1 MSIGRTGLH
10 EREPVSSGFIPRSYS
25 VDQPHPVIETRAVP
39 EGRFGNA
46 LEVSRAPHASEFLW
60 AFLTG
65 ALALVLVTPGVGFA
79 QERTSSD
86 ALTSPTAP
94 QAAPIGPPTPDEE
107 PKQLLNWETGAGK
120 SYVIPAVELIGY
132 LLLLNQ
138 FDRHFT
144 EPKNVYRTGT
154 ESFWKDLTDSK
165 WVVDTDPFATNQ
177 FLHPYGGSIYYGLA
191 RSTGLS
197 FWESFGY
204 ATAGSVL
211 WELGGETGPP
221 SINDQIT
228 TPIAGSFLGEPLF
241 RMANLLLENDGGPPG
256 FWRELGAAALSPP
269 TGFNRLV
276 FGNRF
281 DAVFPSHDPAIF
293 TRFQLGTSLNTVMR
307 GPGIVARFRENEATA
322 DFLLAYGLP
331 GKPGYSYT
339 RPFDYFNFQF
349 TASTANT
356 FENIL
361 IRGLLVGAP
370 YGVGDSYRGVW
381 GLYGTYD
388 YIAPQVFR
396 VSNTALNLGTTAQ
409 WWLSQAVALQG
420 TALGGVGYGAAGT
433 IHGSGERDY
442 HYGATPQALLELRLI
457 FGDRAMVNVT
467 GQEYYVSGVGSTESR
482 GLETIARGTASFAVR
497 VYDRHAIALKY
508 VASQRDAQYHDLP
521 DRHQSV
527 GTVTLAYT
535 FLGSTGFGA
544 VEWRE

>member
-1 MSIGRTGLH
+1 MGQT
-10 EREPVSSGFIPRSYS
+10 
-25 VDQPHPVIETRAVP
+25 HPVVTESPAH

-46 LEVSRAPHASEFLW
+46 PGMGKSWLAGECLKVFLFCALTLAPSA
-60 AFLTG
+60 
-65 ALALVLVTPGVGFA
+65 GFA
-79 QERTSSD
+79 DEPKST
-86 ALTSPTAP
+86 ATPTSPASP
-94 QAAPIGPPTPDEE
+94 QAAPIDPAAPEG
-107 PKQLLNWETGAGK
+107 PKQFLNWETGAGR
-120 SYVIPAVELIGY
+120 SYIIPAFEVTGY

-138 FDRHFT
+138 FDRHFI
-144 EPKNVYRTGT
+144 EPNSVYRTGT
-154 ESFWKDLTDSK
+154 KSFQTNLTDSK
-165 WVVDTDPFATNQ
+165 WVIDEDPFGTNQ

-191 RSTGLS
+191 RSTGLN

-204 ATAGSVL
+204 ATAGSIL

-241 RMANLLLENDGGPPG
+241 RMASLLLENNGSPPG

-269 TGFNRLV
+269 TGLNRLL

-281 DAVFPSHDPAIF
+281 DSVFPSHDPAIS
-293 TRFQLGTSLNTVMR
+293 TRFQLGTSVNTILSGR
-307 GPGIVARFRENEATA
+307 GVVSRFRENEATL
-322 DFLLAYGLP
+322 DFQLAYGLP

-356 FENIL
+356 FENII
-361 IRGLLVGAP
+361 IRGLLAGAP
-370 YGVGDSYRGVW
+370 YSVGESYRGVW

-396 VSNTALNLGTTAQ
+396 VSSTALNLGTTAQ
-409 WWLSQAVALQG
+409 WWLSHAVALQG

-457 FGDRAMVNVT
+457 LGDRAMLNMT
-467 GQEYYVSGVGSTESR
+467 AQEYYVSGQGSTESR
-482 GLETIARGTASFAVR
+482 GSETIARGTASFTVR

-508 VASQRDAQYHDLP
+508 VASSRDAQYPDLP
-521 DRHQSV
+521 DRHQTI
-527 GTVTLAYT
+527 GTATIAYT

>member
-10 EREPVSSGFIPRSYS
+10 EREPVSPGAIPWRYS
-25 VDQPHPVIETRAVP
+25 MVRPHPVVKARAVP

-46 LEVSRAPHASEFLW
+46 PEVSRYQLTGEFLW
-60 AFLTG
+60 ALVTG
-65 ALALVLVTPGVGFA
+65 ALALALVTPGAGFA
-79 QERTSSD
+79 QERTSTD
-86 ALTSPTAP
+86 EITSPAPP
-94 QAAPIGPPTPDEE
+94 QAAPIGPPAHEWS
-107 PKQLLNWETGAGK
+107 KQRLNWETGAGR
-120 SYVIPAVELIGY
+120 SYIIPAFEVTGY

-138 FDRHFT
+138 FDRHFV
-144 EPKNVYRTGT
+144 EPKDVYRTGT
-154 ESFWKDLTDSK
+154 DSFWKNLTDSK
-165 WVVDTDPFATNQ
+165 WVIDEDPFGTNQ

-191 RSTGLS
+191 RSTGLN

-269 TGFNRLV
+269 TGLNRLV

-281 DAVFPSHDPAIF
+281 DAVFPSHDPAISM
-293 TRFQLGTSLNTVMR
+293 RFQLGAALNTR
-307 GPGIVARFRENEATA
+307 LTGPATSHFRQNEATA
-322 DFLLAYGLP
+322 DFQLAYGLP
-331 GKPGYSYT
+331 GKPGYSYA

-356 FENIL
+356 FENII

-370 YGVGDSYRGVW
+370 YAAGDSYRGVW
-381 GLYGTYD
+381 GLFGTYD

-409 WWLSQAVALQG
+409 WWLSRAVALQG

-457 FGDRAMVNVT
+457 LGDRAMLNVT
-467 GQEYYVSGVGSTESR
+467 AQEYYVSGLGSTEDR
-482 GLETIARGTASFAVR
+482 GSENIARGTASFTVR

-508 VASQRDAQYHDLP
+508 IMSQRDAHYSDLP
-521 DRHQSV
+521 RTYQSV
-527 GTVTLAYT
+527 ETLYLAYT

-544 VEWRE
+544 VEWR